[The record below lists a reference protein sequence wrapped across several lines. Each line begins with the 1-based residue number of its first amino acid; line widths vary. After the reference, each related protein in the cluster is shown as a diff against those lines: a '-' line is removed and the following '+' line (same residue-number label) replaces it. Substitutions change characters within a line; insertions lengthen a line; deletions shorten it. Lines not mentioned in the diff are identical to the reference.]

1 MRLTNW
7 MRKSTKMTNKKLMMT
22 KKTRDLARRSRSDHV
37 CWIVKDI
44 LALYKKYKSLA
55 YDVHNVIKIQ
65 LFSAFESLVDEME
78 VSASILDI
86 HFSVNKSDEVRNADI
101 SLPSEVKFVLLEPI
115 IFQTDRGVLFGNRWK
130 PMLLTFQKR
139 MNYFLDCIISL
150 AWAIERTILF
160 FLQIKYLMNR
170 VIIEVNRIFFEDGSE
185 MFPFRMTSYFFEPF
199 FSLSK
204 LTVKFDLSYDIFQ
217 EFIKFIVVVSIPE
230 VSSRKSAIREGEI
243 VK

>member
-115 IFQTDRGVLFGNRWK
+115 IFQTNRGVLFGNR
-130 PMLLTFQKR
+130 
-139 MNYFLDCIISL
+139 
-150 AWAIERTILF
+150 
-160 FLQIKYLMNR
+160 
-170 VIIEVNRIFFEDGSE
+170 
-185 MFPFRMTSYFFEPF
+185 
-199 FSLSK
+199 
-204 LTVKFDLSYDIFQ
+204 
-217 EFIKFIVVVSIPE
+217 
-230 VSSRKSAIREGEI
+230 
-243 VK
+243 